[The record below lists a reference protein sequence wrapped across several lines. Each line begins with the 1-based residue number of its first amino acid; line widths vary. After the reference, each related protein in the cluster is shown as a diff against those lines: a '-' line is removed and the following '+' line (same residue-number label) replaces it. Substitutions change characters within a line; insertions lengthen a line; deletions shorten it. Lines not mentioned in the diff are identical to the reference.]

1 MDSAN
6 IDPIFTGNILP
17 QAEWQARVESLSGL
31 EARQLRERCE
41 RFAIECA
48 MLAKYIGHRRFP
60 TGDQGHNTATR
71 EMEETRRAV
80 KRALRY
86 DFPRE

>member
-1 MDSAN
+1 MDTSN
-6 IDPIFTGNILP
+6 IDTIFQGQILP
-17 QAEWQARVESLSGL
+17 QAEWQARVEGLSSM
-31 EARQLRERCE
+31 EARHLRERCE

-48 MLAKYIGHRRFP
+48 MLSKYIGHRRFP
-60 TGDQGHNTATR
+60 SGDQGHNTATR
-71 EMEETRRAV
+71 EMEEARKAV